1 MSDDAEEKKPEGLS
15 ERYLRGVSLTE
26 SNPQQAIQV
35 LESVQKDI
43 SALALFSSNET
54 IEDMSTKSLPV
65 LAVEHFLAMALN
77 NLPAGPGM
85 MAERK
90 KNLYTSFDLWSSFL
104 NKLDRIELLDPAEI
118 VEYQELME
126 ELPLSSS
133 DDPDNN
139 NNNNHHPPSLPRDVK
154 IARFKAK
161 QTAKNEVERLKSL
174 RERRKRLGTSMEDE
188 MDGHDEESLERTVAL
203 TEVLICKAE
212 ALENWSS
219 AKRELPMIE
228 MMVKMEEEKRLTDRH
243 TGKSPEQLEQQRR
256 RPPSNKPLQ
265 VTHIT
270 QDPAGKLEIKRD
282 EIQSK
287 IFRPSWNQP
296 TMSLEELGEREYHEA
311 VEREAR
317 QKVSEAERANDPRRY
332 DDLVRDGM
340 EDNVDL
346 VDASAKLDQAWDDW
360 KDENPRGS
368 GNKMANRG
376 DKNF

>member
-1 MSDDAEEKKPEGLS
+1 MSDSEKPEGLS
-15 ERYLRGVSLTE
+15 ERYFRGVSLAE
-26 SNPQQAIQV
+26 SSPQEAIQV
-35 LESVQKDI
+35 LVSVHKDI
-43 SALALFSSNET
+43 SALSLFSSNET
-54 IEDMSTKSLPV
+54 VEDMSTKSLPLLALEHH
-65 LAVEHFLAMALN
+65 LAVALN
-77 NLPAGPGM
+77 SLPAGPGM
-85 MAERK
+85 MGERK
-90 KNLYTSFDLWSSFL
+90 KNLFNSFDLWSSFL
-104 NKLDRIELLDPAEI
+104 NKLDRLELLDKTEVA
-118 VEYQELME
+118 EYQELME
-126 ELPLSSS
+126 ES
-133 DDPDNN
+133 DPDN
-139 NNNNHHPPSLPRDVK
+139 HPPAPPREVK

-161 QTAKNEVERLKSL
+161 QMAKSEVERLKSL
-174 RERRKRLGTSMEDE
+174 RQRRQRLGTLSEDE
-188 MDGHDEESLERTVAL
+188 MDGHDEESLGRTVAL

-228 MMVKMEEEKRLTDRH
+228 MMVKMEEENRLTDRH
-243 TGKSPEQLEQQRR
+243 SGKSSGEQDQRP
-256 RPPSNKPLQ
+256 PPSNKPLK

-270 QDPAGKLEIKRD
+270 LDPAGQLQIKRD

-296 TMSLEELGEREYHEA
+296 TMSLEELGEREYHQA

-332 DDLVRDGM
+332 DDLVRDEM
-340 EDNVDL
+340 EDEIDL

>member
-1 MSDDAEEKKPEGLS
+1 MSDSEKPEGLS
-15 ERYLRGVSLTE
+15 ERYFRGVSLAE
-26 SNPQQAIQV
+26 SNPQEAIQV

-43 SALALFSSNET
+43 SALSLFSSNET
-54 IEDMSTKSLPV
+54 IEDMSTKSLPL

-77 NLPAGPGM
+77 SLPAGPGM
-85 MAERK
+85 MGVRK
-90 KNLYTSFDLWSSFL
+90 KNLFSSFDLWSSFL
-104 NKLDRIELLDPAEI
+104 NKLDRLELLDKTEI
-118 VEYQELME
+118 AEYQELME
-126 ELPLSSS
+126 ES
-133 DDPDNN
+133 DPDN
-139 NNNNHHPPSLPRDVK
+139 HPPAPPREVK

-174 RERRKRLGTSMEDE
+174 RERRQRLGTLAEDE
-188 MDGHDEESLERTVAL
+188 MDGHDEESLGRTVAI

-228 MMVKMEEEKRLTDRH
+228 MMVIREQEKGVTNQH
-243 TGKSPEQLEQQRR
+243 IGKSSGQQEEDQRR
-256 RPPSNKPLQ
+256 PPPSNKPLK

-270 QDPAGKLEIKRD
+270 KDPAGKLQIKRD

-287 IFRPSWNQP
+287 IFRPGWNQP

-332 DDLVRDGM
+332 DDLVRDEM
-340 EDNVDL
+340 EDDLDL